1 MPFPTIALH
10 GGGNTGTLDFDISRT
25 LHHDGRP
32 SSQPSLATEASEQQ
46 MSAADT
52 SPSSW
57 VLEAEGTDTCAE
69 PTSRASQAWRQTE
82 QIASRIPLATR
93 LRLLILTGCAALALV
108 QHAPLVLVGIA
119 VVALTELAPPD
130 AWRIAT
136 LAQAIAAATVVLTTT
151 QQGSAAFPLLLVAAF
166 RAGDLGLPRDVLGVV
181 ATTALT
187 LLVGWQPLHHL
198 AEASSPMVSDGIVW
212 LGLAAGLGMLQ
223 CLSLRAARQHP
234 SGSER
239 AAHEAAYLVYRLR
252 QLVRRLPNG
261 LDAPD
266 VAEELVDS
274 VLAGVVADRAAVL
287 VRRDGDLASPLV
299 VRGSDRVPWR
309 DPARSPGTP
318 SVAWHSRRTVADVRV
333 RDGDGRRLGS
343 AMLCLPLLDA
353 DSELI
358 GLLVLD
364 RLTPTPF
371 SSAEVAHAE
380 ETVSRLAPHL
390 DAALMFSDLQIVAT
404 TAERERLARE
414 MHDGIAQDLVAL
426 AFSLDALGRQL
437 RKTSPDAAQ
446 SVAQVRAELTRMV
459 SDIRYS
465 ISDLRTSV
473 RPERGLG
480 AVLSSQVQ
488 SIAASSRLTM
498 HLSLHE
504 STFRLPAQLETTLLR
519 AAQSLL
525 HDIRSDQT
533 VSEIWLSLDV
543 EPPRAELIMRHD
555 GTAADHLD
563 EDLARHLD
571 QLGVV
576 AVERPGELRLCTGP
590 VERVAT
596 ALVGEGLA

>member
-1 MPFPTIALH
+1 
-10 GGGNTGTLDFDISRT
+10 
-25 LHHDGRP
+25 
-32 SSQPSLATEASEQQ
+32 

-57 VLEAEGTDTCAE
+57 VLEATGTEPCAE
-69 PTSRASQAWRQTE
+69 P
-82 QIASRIPLATR
+82 ASRPSQPWHRLGGIAANLSLAAR
-93 LRLLILTGCAALALV
+93 LRLLIMAGCAALALV
-108 QHAPLVLVGIA
+108 QDAPLVLVGIA
-119 VVALTELAPPD
+119 VVLLTELAPTD
-130 AWRIAT
+130 SWRVAT
-136 LAQAIAAATVVLTTT
+136 FAQAVAAATVVLTTT
-151 QQGSAAFPLLLVAAF
+151 GQGSAAVPLLLVAAF
-166 RAGDLGLPRDVLGVV
+166 RAGDRGLPRDVLGVV
-181 ATTALT
+181 ATSALT
-187 LLVGWQPLHHL
+187 LLIGWQPVHHL
-198 AEASSPMVSDGIVW
+198 AQPSSSMVSDGIVW

-223 CLSLRAARQHP
+223 CLSLRAARQVP

-252 QLVRRLPNG
+252 QLVRRLPGG

-309 DPARSPGTP
+309 DPAHSPGTP
-318 SVAWHSRRTVADVRV
+318 AVAWHSRTTVADVRM
-333 RDGDGRRLGS
+333 RDGDGRRHGS

-353 DSELI
+353 DGDLI
-358 GLLVLD
+358 GLLVLE
-364 RLTPTPF
+364 RLSTTPF

-380 ETVSRLAPHL
+380 ATVSRLAPHL
-390 DAALMFSDLQIVAT
+390 DAALMFSDLQILAT

-437 RKTSPDAAQ
+437 RKTSPDAAH
-446 SVAQVRAELTRMV
+446 SVAQVRTELTRMV

-488 SIAASSRLTM
+488 AIAASSRLTM

-563 EDLARHLD
+563 EDVARQLD
-571 QLGVV
+571 ELGVV
-576 AVERPGELRLCTGP
+576 AVERPGEVRLCTGP
-590 VERVAT
+590 VERFAAT
-596 ALVGEGLA
+596 LVNEGLA